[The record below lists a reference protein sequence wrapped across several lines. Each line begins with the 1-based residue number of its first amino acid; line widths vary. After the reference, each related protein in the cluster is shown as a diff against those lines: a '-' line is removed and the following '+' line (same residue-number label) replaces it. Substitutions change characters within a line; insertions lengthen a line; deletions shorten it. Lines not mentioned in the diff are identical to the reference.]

1 MDAYIKCPNYLK
13 VVFISRKNF
22 KLLDNFEYLFD
33 KGLSVDKELIDKGI
47 AVKESDSYYITV
59 PKRFS
64 TDFGSVPQL
73 FQSVVSPI
81 GSPTKAYVLHD
92 YLLELYLDG
101 KISKRKICDKT
112 FRTALKNEGVGLVR
126 RHLMHLFVRLYS
138 TYQDFLLS
146 LKKKYYYLNKNRKE
160 DLDG

>member
-22 KLLDNFEYLFD
+22 LLLDNFEYLFK
-33 KGLSVDKELIDKGI
+33 KGLSVDKELVDSGI
-47 AVKESDSYYITV
+47 AIKEDGRYYITI

-92 YLLELYLDG
+92 YLLELYLNG

-126 RHLMHLFVRLYS
+126 RHLMYLCVRLYS
-138 TYQDFLLS
+138 TFQDIILP
-146 LKKKYYYLNKNRKE
+146 LKKKIVIFK
-160 DLDG
+160 

>member
-22 KLLDNFEYLFD
+22 LLLDDFEYLFD
-33 KGLSVDKELIDKGI
+33 KELSVDNELLDSGI
-47 AVKESDSYYITV
+47 VTKESDSYSIIV
-59 PKRFS
+59 PEGFS

-73 FQSVVSPI
+73 FQSIVSPI

-92 YLLELYLDG
+92 YLLELYLNG

-126 RHLMHLFVRLYS
+126 RHLMYLCVRLYS
-138 TYQDFLLS
+138 TFQDKILS
-146 LKKKYYYLNKNRKE
+146 LKKKILSFK
-160 DLDG
+160 

>member
-1 MDAYIKCPNYLK
+1 MNTSSTTLK
-13 VVFISRKNF
+13 VAFVSRRNF
-22 KLLDNFEYLFD
+22 QLIEDFTYIFKDLVVE
-33 KGLSVDKELIDKGI
+33 KELISKGI
-47 AVKESDSYYITV
+47 AKEAGNLVYIDI
-59 PKRFS
+59 PKGFN

-126 RHLMHLFVRLYS
+126 RHLMYLFVRLYS

-146 LKKKYYYLNKNRKE
+146 LKKKILLFK
-160 DLDG
+160 

>member
-22 KLLDNFEYLFD
+22 LLLDDFEYLFD
-33 KGLSVDKELIDKGI
+33 KELSVDNELLDSGI
-47 AVKESDSYYITV
+47 VTKESDSYSIIV
-59 PKRFS
+59 PEGFS

-73 FQSVVSPI
+73 FQSIVSPI

-92 YLLELYLDG
+92 YLLELYLNG

-126 RHLMHLFVRLYS
+126 RHLMYLCVRLYS
-138 TYQDFLLS
+138 TFQDKILS
-146 LKKKYYYLNKNRKE
+146 LKKKYYH
-160 DLDG
+160 

>member
-22 KLLDNFEYLFD
+22 KLLDDFEYLFS
-33 KGLSVDKELIDKGI
+33 KELSVDKELIDSDI
-47 AVKESDSYYITV
+47 AIKEDGSYYITV
-59 PKRFS
+59 PKGFS

-92 YLLELYLDG
+92 YLLELYLNG

-126 RHLMHLFVRLYS
+126 RHLMYLCVRLYS
-138 TYQDFLLS
+138 TFQDKILS
-146 LKKKYYYLNKNRKE
+146 LKKKILSLNKK
-160 DLDG
+160 